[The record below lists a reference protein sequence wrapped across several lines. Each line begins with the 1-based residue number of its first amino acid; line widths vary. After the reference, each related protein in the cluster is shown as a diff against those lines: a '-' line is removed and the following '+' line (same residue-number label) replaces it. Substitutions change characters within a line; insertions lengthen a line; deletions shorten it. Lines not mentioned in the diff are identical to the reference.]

1 MLAIDPVE
9 VREASEELS
18 AADDVILALAT
29 SRESGDGGGIND
41 RDVVSTGE
49 GDGEG
54 ALSRCAVVVGDGV
67 VDVDG
72 LSGAFCE
79 SLIGVIAWVE
89 GPGAI
94 GVDG

>member
-1 MLAIDPVE
+1 MGVFC
-9 VREASEELS
+9 
-18 AADDVILALAT
+18 T

-41 RDVVSTGE
+41 GDVVGAGE

-54 ALSRCAVVVGDGV
+54 ALSRGTVVIGDGV

-79 SLIGVIAWVE
+79 SLIGVIGWVE

-94 GVDG
+94 GIDG